1 MGLMKRDSLFEKI
14 CAIALLAALSSCAPD
29 FEGKG
34 SANPSF
40 DYLSDFSSAEVPGF
54 HFADGYKNNVPFN
67 CYFRRA
73 AGDISNGVLSLSLY
87 EETPGTYAG
96 AEFRSHVT
104 YGYGYYST
112 RLKAADCP
120 GVITSF
126 FLYTYYPVW
135 DEIDIEILGKN
146 MNEVQF
152 NYYTDGVGG
161 HEYAHRLGF
170 NAAEDFHDYGF
181 LWLPESITWY
191 VDGIAVYQATVNL
204 PSHPQQIMMNV
215 WNCIGHDLWS
225 GRFDPSRLPVK
236 GQYEYIG
243 YSPAN

>member
-1 MGLMKRDSLFEKI
+1 MEKK
-14 CAIALLAALSSCAPD
+14 ASSKNALALVLLAALSSCAPD

-34 SANPSF
+34 SSCPSF
-40 DYLSDFSSAEVPGF
+40 ERLVDFSDGEAQGF
-54 HFADGYKNNVPFN
+54 HFADGYANGGPFN

-73 AGDISNGVLSLSLY
+73 AGDISGGTLSLSVY
-87 EETPGTYAG
+87 EEGSGTYAG
-96 AEFRSHVT
+96 GEYRSYQS

-126 FLYTYYPVW
+126 FLYTHYPVW

-152 NYYTDGVGG
+152 NYYTDGRGG
-161 HEYAHRLGF
+161 HEYVHRLGF
-170 NAAEDFHDYGF
+170 NAAQDFHDYGF

-191 VDGIAVYQATVNL
+191 VDGVAVYQATVNL

-215 WNCIGHDLWS
+215 WNCRDHDLWS